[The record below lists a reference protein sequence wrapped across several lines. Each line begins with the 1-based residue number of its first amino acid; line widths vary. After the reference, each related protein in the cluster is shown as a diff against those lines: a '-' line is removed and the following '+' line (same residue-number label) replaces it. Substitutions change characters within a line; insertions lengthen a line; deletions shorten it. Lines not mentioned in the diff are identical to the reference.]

1 MNAQYSVGTWDTD
14 AQAYTPQ
21 VGLRV
26 PSIGIDKGTLRTA
39 LKELR
44 SRGYSAHRVR
54 DSNGDYDDND
64 WCVLVE
70 RTDNMTEAEVLES
83 WKR

>member
-1 MNAQYSVGTWDTD
+1 MIAYSVGTWDAD

-21 VGLRV
+21 VGLSV

-44 SRGYSAHRVR
+44 SKGYTAHRVR
-54 DSNGDYDDND
+54 DSEGSYDDND
-64 WCVLVE
+64 WSVLVE
-70 RTDNMTEAEVLES
+70 RTDDMTEAEVLES
-83 WKR
+83 WRR

>member
-1 MNAQYSVGTWDTD
+1 MSEPLYSVGTWDID

-21 VGLRV
+21 PGLSV
-26 PSIGIDKGTLRTA
+26 PSLNITLHQLRQA

-44 SRGYSAHRVR
+44 QRGYAADRVR
-54 DSNGDYDDND
+54 FDDGNRDSD
-64 WCVLVE
+64 WSVLVE
-70 RTDNMTEAEVLES
+70 RTDGLSEAEILER